1 MIKFLLV
8 KKLIDLMQESLKSS
22 KIKRSVEDNWM
33 IREIFS
39 ESALSNFLREL
50 DDQVV
55 SIEKK
60 E

>member
-1 MIKFLLV
+1 
-8 KKLIDLMQESLKSS
+8 MQESLKSS

-50 DDQVV
+50 DDVDEEDPT
-55 SIEKK
+55 IH
-60 E
+60 